1 MTFRPSAHGEV
12 LTVFAPDVKIK
23 QVSKFKALSR
33 VGTLLLCRSPLVLM
47 LVCSL
52 PNVTLQACMEG
63 THVVIIELQGSSCP
77 CSFKNQVQVPL
88 YLLKC

>member
-1 MTFRPSAHGEV
+1 
-12 LTVFAPDVKIK
+12 
-23 QVSKFKALSR
+23 
-33 VGTLLLCRSPLVLM
+33 M
-47 LVCSL
+47 LVCSS